1 VKEVILDLE
10 LLFLIEIKLML
21 ADFNRKGFFFLLKF
35 KGQFFL
41 LLSDL
46 GNEIIL
52 SLIEFFGFFLT
63 IIDLFLGALLKVFNG
78 IHNFVELRS
87 CYNLFSF
94 FHIRRR
100 R

>member
-35 KGQFFL
+35 NGQFFL

-46 GNEIIL
+46 GNE
-52 SLIEFFGFFLT
+52 T
-63 IIDLFLGALLKVFNG
+63 K
-78 IHNFVELRS
+78 ELYQAQNDFIS
-87 CYNLFSF
+87 
-94 FHIRRR
+94 
-100 R
+100 